1 MTVVRLM
8 MGSLWRME
16 PPGSWMAKLSSAVV
30 EKLSLKLKSLKVILK
45 TPVSDLGNVHSIIAG
60 SFFRVVNE
68 HGAIFN
74 VSATYT
80 NSVCDDQAEIQNKT
94 FGEFA
99 EFPDDEYCG
108 PYVTVNASSMVRS
121 FKFHCSTMTMYK
133 FPNLYIKPTYEY
145 SESGLFPGCYFDT
158 KSSRLCPE
166 IGVSCIDDNK
176 FNRKITTPSLYN
188 CSKDNKLQRIVGI

>member
-1 MTVVRLM
+1 MHLFTQHGYHIRFVGIKNSWLKFSKRFCLVVTVVRLM

-16 PPGSWMAKLSSAVV
+16 PSGSWMAKLSSVVV

-80 NSVCDDQAEIQNKT
+80 NSACDDQAEIQNKT

-99 EFPDDEYCG
+99 EFPDAEFCG
-108 PYVTVNASSMVRS
+108 PYVTVNASSVLGSRQ
-121 FKFHCSTMTMYK
+121 FECSTTTMYK
-133 FPNLYIKPTYEY
+133 FPNLFIKPSYEFI
-145 SESGLFPGCYFDT
+145 ESMSKVTSGPGLFPGCYFDT
-158 KSSRLCPE
+158 MSSDR
-166 IGVSCIDDNK
+166 
-176 FNRKITTPSLYN
+176 
-188 CSKDNKLQRIVGI
+188 